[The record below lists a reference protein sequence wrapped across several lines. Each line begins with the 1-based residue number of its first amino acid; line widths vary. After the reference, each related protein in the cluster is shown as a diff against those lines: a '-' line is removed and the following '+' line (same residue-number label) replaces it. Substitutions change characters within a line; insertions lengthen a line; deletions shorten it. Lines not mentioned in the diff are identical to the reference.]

1 MLMIVGRDILARGL
15 IQGGDECNLKH
26 STYNLTI
33 GEIVPIG
40 KSAVQ
45 DRINGRGLKAY
56 FLEPREMVWILS
68 EETFCMPSNV
78 TGLATLRTS
87 LTKEGI
93 LALNVGIIDPMFSG
107 PISTA
112 LINFSDRPRRIG
124 VGDRFFRVVFI
135 EHDDVS
141 DFHEKNE
148 NTERA
153 EYLKNL
159 ETASY
164 NDFSKNFLN
173 VPEFN
178 DDFYFR
184 KFWRIVWH
192 GISQEKLIWWPFLAF
207 IGMVLWFLFDRGF
220 VGFVYGK
227 AEGIARILSPLKFW

>member
-1 MLMIVGRDILARGL
+1 MIVGHDILNRGL
-15 IQGGDECNLKH
+15 IRGGHERNLKH

-40 KSAVQ
+40 KDAVR
-45 DRINGRGLKAY
+45 DRVKDGGLRAY
-56 FLEPREMVWILS
+56 FLEPREMVWVLS
-68 EETFCMPSNV
+68 EESFCMPNNV

-87 LTKEGI
+87 LTKKGI

-124 VGDRFFRVVFI
+124 VGDKFFRVVFI
-135 EHDDVS
+135 GHHDVS
-141 DFHEKNE
+141 TYHELDE
-148 NTERA
+148 NTERSN
-153 EYLKNL
+153 YIKNL
-159 ETASY
+159 ESISY
-164 NDFSKNFLN
+164 GDFSKNFLN

-192 GISQEKLIWWPFLAF
+192 GISKERIIWWPLIAF
-207 IGMVLWFLFDRGF
+207 TVMLFWFLVDKGF
-220 VGFVYGK
+220 IEFVYSK
-227 AEGIARILSPLKFW
+227 LDALAKILSPLKFW